1 MYLSCRRHTHAC
13 MDRHAGERTTQIP
26 KLAIPIS
33 LYSIPEITSLP
44 PPKIQKDDN
53 KASADYLKVK

>member
-1 MYLSCRRHTHAC
+1 
-13 MDRHAGERTTQIP
+13 MDGQAAELEDTRKQHGELD
-26 KLAIPIS
+26 KLTIPIS